1 MNADSAQ
8 LTMDMKR
15 SDEEFPCQLH
25 QQQKVRDIRYCNVLV
40 PEALGKELRKSL
52 SAKDSYNYL

>member
-1 MNADSAQ
+1 
-8 LTMDMKR
+8 MDMKR